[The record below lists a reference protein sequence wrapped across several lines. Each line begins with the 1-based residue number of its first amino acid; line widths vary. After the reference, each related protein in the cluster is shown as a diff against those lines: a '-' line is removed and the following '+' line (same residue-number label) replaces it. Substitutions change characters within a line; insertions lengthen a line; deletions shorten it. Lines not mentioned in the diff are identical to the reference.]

1 MVALQLEMEDGRAGG
16 REGGRKRSRTEEV
29 RQEEAR
35 QEEARQRGRQRKRK
49 EEANQGG
56 GRNRGSA
63 LRTELKS
70 RGCNSSDLKTIL
82 YYYRSIGKAVFDK
95 AGGQQHNITEAAP
108 NELKLGED
116 R

>member
-1 MVALQLEMEDGRAGG
+1 M
-16 REGGRKRSRTEEV
+16 
-29 RQEEAR
+29 
-35 QEEARQRGRQRKRK
+35 
-49 EEANQGG
+49 
-56 GRNRGSA
+56 
-63 LRTELKS
+63 
-70 RGCNSSDLKTIL
+70 KTIL